1 MRSVIRRAFGATV
14 LLVAFVAVIVSGG
27 PLSAQTLPTPA
38 SGPSASGQVTGALTA
53 GSTLTIGID
62 GTMPD
67 GWEALHLLEASI
79 VSGGHDLERLR
90 FDIEDNKLT
99 VGDQDLIVGTGSTTT
114 SDHLRVS
121 SAEVVVTTGG
131 ANISFE
137 VKAHVVKTIP
147 EGARFLLTVVDD
159 FGASA
164 EVTRTLAEPQTG
176 GITWGTVIAAILVAL
191 LAGGFVG
198 NVFASRRRP
207 PQRLSIYGSI
217 QQRIEQERAG
227 AQDRVE

>member
-1 MRSVIRRAFGATV
+1 
-14 LLVAFVAVIVSGG
+14 
-27 PLSAQTLPTPA
+27 
-38 SGPSASGQVTGALTA
+38 
-53 GSTLTIGID
+53 
-62 GTMPD
+62 
-67 GWEALHLLEASI
+67 
-79 VSGGHDLERLR
+79 
-90 FDIEDNKLT
+90 
-99 VGDQDLIVGTGSTTT
+99 
-114 SDHLRVS
+114 
-121 SAEVVVTTGG
+121 
-131 ANISFE
+131 
-137 VKAHVVKTIP
+137 VVKTIP

-217 QQRIEQERAG
+217 QERIEQERAG
-227 AQDRVE
+227 TQDRVE

>member
-14 LLVAFVAVIVSGG
+14 RLVAFVAVIVSAG
-27 PLSAQTLPTPA
+27 PVSAQTSPTPA
-38 SGPSASGQVTGALTA
+38 SGPSASGQVTGTLTA

-62 GTMPD
+62 GTMPG
-67 GWEALHLLEASI
+67 GWQALHLLEASI
-79 VSGGHDLERLR
+79 MSGNKELDRLR

-99 VGDQDLIVGTGSTTT
+99 VGDQDLIVGTGATAT
-114 SDHLRVS
+114 SEYLRVGG
-121 SAEVVVTTGG
+121 ADVVVTTGG
-131 ANISFE
+131 ANISFD
-137 VKAHVVKTIP
+137 VKAHVVKAIP
-147 EGARFLLTVVDD
+147 EGARFLLSVVDD